1 MLQIAD
7 AGDESITIYLA
18 ETPGEEALARVT
30 QLTALI
36 RTQLADVITDLV
48 PSYCS
53 VTVYYDLLH
62 CDPVT
67 VRQRLQALMQ
77 EFSNSESESPTEAT
91 EGRLVELPVYY
102 GAEVA
107 PDLERVA
114 ADAGLDIDGA
124 IAMHSGAEYRV
135 YALGFRPGFA
145 FMGMTPEALRAP
157 RLENPR
163 PRVAAGSVAVAGA
176 QAAVYPDACPGGWN
190 ILGRCPVKLFDRDS
204 NPPQVLLQVGD
215 RVRFAPVTLAKF
227 LELGGVLDD

>member
-1 MLQIAD
+1 MQITD

-30 QLTALI
+30 QMAALI
-36 RTQLADVITDLV
+36 RAQMADVITDLV

-53 VTVYYDLLH
+53 VTVYYDLLR
-62 CDPVT
+62 CDYAT
-67 VRQRLQALMQ
+67 VKERLQALMQ
-77 EFSNSESESPTEAT
+77 ESSDSNGEKSSAESA

-145 FMGMTPEALRAP
+145 FMGMTPEPLRAP

-163 PRVAAGSVAVAGA
+163 PRVAAGSVAIAGA

-190 ILGRCPVKLFDRDS
+190 ILGRCPVKLFDRAS

-215 RVRFAPVTLAKF
+215 RVRFAPVTRAKF